1 MGAFIVGVI
10 LSLPVL
16 IGLIFL
22 DLVLE
27 HNEHDGWSLFVTLLI
42 VALVWNMFTFPLN
55 LLLIAAAAYFPVGL
69 LWSFWRWR
77 RHCSRVVADVKKN
90 PSQKADGLRKLDLS
104 EQIFRIVS
112 WILNWPASAL
122 ASLLGDI
129 IDVIE
134 VLVRKVFHKVYVRI
148 SRNAIKELEKI

>member
-1 MGAFIVGVI
+1 MWAFILGV
-10 LSLPVL
+10 LFSLPVL
-16 IGLIFL
+16 IGFIFL
-22 DLVLE
+22 GLFLE
-27 HNEHDGWSLFVTLLI
+27 HNEHDGWALFITLV
-42 VALVWNMFTFPLN
+42 VATIAWNMFTFPLN
-55 LLLIAAAAYFPVGL
+55 ILLISAAAYFPIGI

-90 PSQKADGLRKLDLS
+90 PRHKADALNKLDLS

-134 VLVRKVFHKVYVRI
+134 VLVRKVFHKVYVKI
-148 SRNAIKELEKI
+148 SRNAIREIENL